1 MIKQKKILFLS
12 EEIPFNRNCGQR
24 VKIYNVLRCLSEL
37 YKLTCVFPCRNE
49 KDIKSTQID
58 SDIKC
63 RKYFIKVPVKDGR
76 LSRRFDI
83 LKRRIYLDK
92 KINKKLE
99 SIVQEVEPDV
109 AWLEYSYI
117 GQYIPFFKRKNI
129 PTVYVSHNAEAY
141 LNYIGWKLEKS
152 ILKKV
157 IKSPVIPL
165 NYLHER
171 LFFPKVDRFLSIS
184 EIDMK
189 YYSSFI
195 SNSKLSI
202 LPNFYIEKDLEGVKE
217 YNPYHKYICMVGSMN
232 SFQNYT
238 GAIVLLKEIWLK
250 IKKRN
255 KNLYLYLIGK
265 LPPHSSD
272 RYRELKSLT
281 EKLPDVFLTGEVED
295 TIPYVKGALATLVP
309 VLHGSG
315 TRTKIIESVA
325 CKTPVVSTTVGA
337 EGLPFSEGKS
347 ILIADTPQLFA
358 EKVDKLI
365 SDKKLRKSICDE
377 AFHMFEQTLGYEVN
391 RERIRQIIE
400 TLSDGELK

>member
-37 YKLTCVFPCRNE
+37 YELTCVFTCRNE
-49 KDIKSTQID
+49 EDIKSTQID

-63 RKYFIKVPVKDGR
+63 RKYFIKVPVKDGS

-92 KINKKLE
+92 KITEKLE
-99 SIVQEVEPDV
+99 SIVQEVKPDV

-117 GQYIPFFKRKNI
+117 GQYIPFFRKRNI

-141 LNYIGWKLEKS
+141 LNYIGWKSEGSILEKA
-152 ILKKV
+152 IR
-157 IKSPVIPL
+157 SPVIPL

-171 LFFPKVDRFLSIS
+171 LFFPKADKFLCIS
-184 EIDMK
+184 DIDMK

-195 SNSKLSI
+195 SNSKISI
-202 LPNFYIEKDLEGVKE
+202 LPNFYIEKDLEGIKP
-217 YNPYHKYICMVGSMN
+217 YDPYHKYICMVGSMN
-232 SFQNYT
+232 AFQNYI
-238 GAIVLLKEIWLK
+238 GAIVLLKEIWLE

-265 LPPHSSD
+265 LPPHGSD

-281 EKLPDVFLTGEVED
+281 DKLPDVFLTGEVKD
-295 TIPYVKGALATLVP
+295 TIPYVKGALITLVP
-309 VLHGSG
+309 ILLGSG

-325 CKTPVVSTTVGA
+325 CKTPVVSTTIGA
-337 EGLPFSEGKS
+337 EGLPFSDGKS
-347 ILIADTPQLFA
+347 IMIGDTPQLFV
-358 EKVDKLI
+358 EKVDQLILNEKL
-365 SDKKLRKSICDE
+365 SKTICDE
-377 AFHMFEQTLGYEVN
+377 AFSIFKKQLGYEVN
-391 RERIRQIIE
+391 RERIKQIIE
-400 TLSDGELK
+400 TMAGT

>member
-37 YKLTCVFPCRNE
+37 YELTCVFPYRNE
-49 KDIKSTQID
+49 EDIKSTKID

-63 RKYFIKVPVKDGR
+63 RKYFIKVPVKDGS

-92 KINKKLE
+92 KITEKLE
-99 SIVQEVEPDV
+99 SIVQEVKPDV

-129 PTVYVSHNAEAY
+129 ATIYVSHNAQAY
-141 LNYIGWKLEKS
+141 LNYIDWKSEES
-152 ILKKV
+152 ILRMV
-157 IKSPVIPL
+157 IRFPVIPL

-171 LFFPKVDRFLSIS
+171 LFFPKADKFLCIS
-184 EIDMK
+184 KIDMK
-189 YYSSFI
+189 YYNSFI
-195 SNSKLSI
+195 NNNKINI
-202 LPNFYIEKDLEGVKE
+202 LPNFYIEKNLEGIK
-217 YNPYHKYICMVGSMN
+217 PYSPSHKYICMVGSMN
-232 SFQNYT
+232 AFQNYI

-250 IKKRN
+250 VKKRN
-255 KNLYLYLIGK
+255 KKLYLYLIGK
-265 LPPHSSD
+265 LPPHGSD
-272 RYRELKSLT
+272 RYKELKSLT
-281 EKLPDVFLTGEVED
+281 DKLPDVFVTGEVED
-295 TIPYVKGALATLVP
+295 TIPYVKGAVITLVP

-337 EGLPFSEGKS
+337 EGLPFSDGKS
-347 ILIADTPQLFA
+347 IMIGDTPQLFA
-358 EKVDKLI
+358 EKINKLI
-365 SDKKLRKSICDE
+365 LNKKLSKSICEE
-377 AFHMFEQTLGYEVN
+377 AFSVFKLHLGYEVN
-391 RERIRQIIE
+391 KERIKQIIE
-400 TLSDGELK
+400 TMAGI